1 MAELDYN
8 TLYEQMNE
16 PNQTFYDDYFQQN
29 YDPNK
34 TWDKQKLG
42 LTMKTLGDQTT
53 TPDFAAMQKAY
64 AQAQK
69 SKSKGSWFTSADAAM
84 PDQTYGLQTNTMGG
98 MTLNEDGTISY
109 NTQTPPNLGF
119 RSMVDMAA
127 DTENFDNQ
135 FNTES
140 GIDVANI
147 RDLISK
153 SNMQKMMNA
162 PQTQDIDID
171 SLRDPFAPFQNSSI
185 PQNFRT
191 RMNNPFFERPT
202 LSNASSPANYFNQGL
217 GGVKGIKEKMG
228 QNWFE
233 RMMSGAWGKTKELG
247 SRFKEG
253 AKPVFGLASMI
264 GNATNPLN
272 PDSYNYNPE
281 LAGELNYLN
290 TQPNMLVDNATSGL
304 LQYGP
309 DSVLSG
315 KNVMSL
321 LGSNSYNE
329 ALNNKVGWF
338 EDRLAKG
345 KTISRANYNKAKAEK
360 KAHQN
365 RIQER
370 LNKENAAA
378 AVNAARQVKMEQA
391 HKGGQNPSAG
401 TFSGHSPGGI
411 SQQTSRDARG
421 GMSGWG
427 LARGGRVGYGNG
439 GLATL
444 FTRRG

>member
-1 MAELDYN
+1 MAEQILYDNLYN
-8 TLYEQMNE
+8 QLTPEERNE
-16 PNQTFYDDYFQQN
+16 YGGYKIARGLGGEEDANTMAEGTNFQEIFDAQQAAKATKPSAWN
-29 YDPNK
+29 PLNLIFSPAASSEMP
-34 TWDKQKLG
+34 QK
-42 LTMKTLGDQTT
+42 
-53 TPDFAAMQKAY
+53 
-64 AQAQK
+64 
-69 SKSKGSWFTSADAAM
+69 
-84 PDQTYGLQTNTMGG
+84 YGLQTNTMGG

-228 QNWFE
+228 QGWDFAQALPG
-233 RMMSGAWGKTKELG
+233 MAMSALSGIPGLGLLTSMLKESPEQKNFRDNIYSSPEYQNLLG
-247 SRFKEG
+247 QIPG
-253 AKPVFGLASMI
+253 AKNL
-264 GNATNPLN
+264 NAV
-272 PDSYNYNPE
+272 Y
-281 LAGELNYLN
+281 G
-290 TQPNMLVDNATSGL
+290 MGSGR
-304 LQYGP
+304 G
-309 DSVLSG
+309 
-315 KNVMSL
+315 L
-321 LGSNSYNE
+321 LGSLQKRFERINKTLENKKSDVLERRRDKIKELMELERQKESEFLESQRRGRRPGSGGSGQGTPDSGGTTGGYSYD
-329 ALNNKVGWF
+329 G
-338 EDRLAKG
+338 G
-345 KTISRANYNKAKAEK
+345 G
-360 KAHQN
+360 
-365 RIQER
+365 
-370 LNKENAAA
+370 
-378 AVNAARQVKMEQA
+378 RQ
-391 HKGGQNPSAG
+391 GFGY
-401 TFSGHSPGGI
+401 
-411 SQQTSRDARG
+411 
-421 GMSGWG
+421 G
-427 LARGGRVGYGNG
+427 LKYGGRVGYANG
-439 GLATL
+439 GLASL

>member
-1 MAELDYN
+1 MAEIKFNQAYENLTDTQKREFDGVLGMGGFNERYQTDPMAARVTSDPDYA
-8 TLYEQMNE
+8 
-16 PNQTFYDDYFQQN
+16 TFA
-29 YDPNK
+29 PIS
-34 TWDKQKLG
+34 
-42 LTMKTLGDQTT
+42 
-53 TPDFAAMQKAY
+53 KAY
-64 AQAQK
+64 GE
-69 SKSKGSWFTSADAAM
+69 SKTINDGFDWGSLVGMSSADASEM
-84 PDQTYGLQTNTMGG
+84 PQKYGLQTNTMGG
-98 MTLNEDGTISY
+98 VTLNADGTLNY
-109 NTQTPPNLGF
+109 NNTQTPNLGF

-127 DTENFDNQ
+127 DTNNFMDQ
-135 FNTES
+135 FQTPQAANRYSGMGQVGPVKSDMIGNTISEAMIDEERIPGRVQES
-140 GIDVANI
+140 V
-147 RDLISK
+147 
-153 SNMQKMMNA
+153 
-162 PQTQDIDID
+162 P
-171 SLRDPFAPFQNSSI
+171 
-185 PQNFRT
+185 
-191 RMNNPFFERPT
+191 
-202 LSNASSPANYFNQGL
+202 NY
-217 GGVKGIKEKMG
+217 

-233 RMMSGAWGKTKELG
+233 RMMSGAQDKLGGAWGKTKELG
-247 SRFKEG
+247 SRFKEKAG
-253 AKPVFGLASMI
+253 PVFGLASMI

-281 LAGELNYLN
+281 LSGELNYLN

-338 EDRLAKG
+338 KDRLAKG
-345 KTISRANYNKAKAEK
+345 KTISLASYNKAKAEK

-365 RIQER
+365 RIQDR

-391 HKGGQNPSAG
+391 RKGGQNPSAG
-401 TFSGHSPGGI
+401 TFSRHSPGGI

-427 LARGGRVGYGNG
+427 LARGGRVRFSDG

>member
-1 MAELDYN
+1 MGVIQDITNYLPSWQNHIQESGYLKAPGQKDYH
-8 TLYEQMNE
+8 
-16 PNQTFYDDYFQQN
+16 
-29 YDPNK
+29 
-34 TWDKQKLG
+34 
-42 LTMKTLGDQTT
+42 
-53 TPDFAAMQKAY
+53 QKAGY
-64 AQAQK
+64 NFKENFPNTPAYL
-69 SKSKGSWFTSADAAM
+69 ADALAKGYQYSTEGIGSFFNEGTFSDAM
-84 PDQTYGLQTNTMGG
+84 ARAKEESR
-98 MTLNEDGTISY
+98 LNS
-109 NTQTPPNLGF
+109 LGF
-119 RSMVDMAA
+119 RGQGFDMDEYNQTMDFARTG
-127 DTENFDNQ
+127 DTSGLTYSAGEVAPPSGTDVIGMDEM
-135 FNTES
+135 NTYGQVPMGTDVIGMDEMNTYGNTIAEAMIDEDRIPGRVQES
-140 GIDVANI
+140 V
-147 RDLISK
+147 
-153 SNMQKMMNA
+153 
-162 PQTQDIDID
+162 P
-171 SLRDPFAPFQNSSI
+171 
-185 PQNFRT
+185 
-191 RMNNPFFERPT
+191 
-202 LSNASSPANYFNQGL
+202 NY
-217 GGVKGIKEKMG
+217 

-233 RMMSGAWGKTKELG
+233 RMMSGAQNKLGGAWGKTKELG

-253 AKPVFGLASMI
+253 ARPVWGLASLI

-281 LAGELNYLN
+281 LSGELNYLN

-329 ALNNKVGWF
+329 ALNNKAGWF

-421 GMSGWG
+421 GMSGWR
-427 LARGGRVGYGNG
+427 LARGGRVGYADG

-444 FTRRG
+444 FARRG